1 MSNVS
6 FIEVVGG
13 KLIATSQVAFLSVE
27 PAGKLGYNVILN
39 TILGHQWIFATCEEE
54 DEAFGKMHRLAE
66 SVGPVLADE

>member
-13 KLIATSQVAFLSVE
+13 NLIATSQVAFMSVE
-27 PAGKLGYNVILN
+27 SVGVFGYNVILN
-39 TILGHQWIFATCEEE
+39 TVLGQKWIFATCEEE